1 MNNRSENIRVG
12 GPSTKKINLGDHR
25 GIPDK
30 YYAAEKFVARV
41 QSGSLGQIL
50 LEDTS
55 KMPRRYRLTQFDQIE
70 QNPAKLT

>member
-1 MNNRSENIRVG
+1 MNTRSQNIHVG
-12 GPSTKKINLGDHR
+12 GPTTKNLNLGDH
-25 GIPDK
+25 GVPDK

-41 QSGSLGQIL
+41 QSGSLGKIL

-70 QNPAKLT
+70 SNPAKLT

>member
-1 MNNRSENIRVG
+1 MNSRSENIRVD
-12 GPSTKKINLGDHR
+12 GPTTKKLNLGDHYR
-25 GIPDK
+25 IPDK

-41 QSGSLGQIL
+41 QSGSLGKIL